1 MAGIEKSGMAISGAA
16 GEQFVHQSFCPSIL
30 NKQAESLI
38 RTISNRSL
46 HVGCI

>member
-1 MAGIEKSGMAISGAA
+1 MAGIEKSGTLSVELQ

-30 NKQAESLI
+30 NKQAESLL

-46 HVGCI
+46 HVSCI